1 MKPCI
6 PAVPIT
12 FAVLCFTFSPAAQAV
27 SPPPDGGYPGGN
39 TAEGQTALQ
48 FLTSGVWNTAVGNGA
63 LFHDTTGNQNT
74 ATGYQ
79 TLFSNTTGN
88 LSTAYGSQ
96 ALYNNTTGNYDVATG
111 FRTLYSNTS
120 GSQNTAIGFEALNF
134 NITGGDNTAIGFKA
148 LYLNTNQFQLGGSSN
163 TAVGSQAL
171 YGNTMGVSNTAI
183 GFKALYGNTLG
194 ISNTAIGQ
202 TALLSNTTGINN
214 TAIGLQ
220 AIDANAE
227 GSNNTGIGTGAL
239 SGSEEGDDNTATG
252 VFALRDVSGS
262 DNTADGS
269 NALGHAGV
277 GDANTAIGAGA
288 LDGQPTFSGS
298 GNTALGSGA
307 GAGLTEGDN
316 NIYIGNPGAF
326 VESGT
331 VRIGTGGTQTQTF
344 IAGIS
349 GTAVTGTAVVVD
361 SNGQLGVAAS
371 SERFK
376 DEIKPMNKVSEAI
389 LALKPVTFRYKK
401 ELDPKGAPQFGLI
414 AEDVAKVSPDLV
426 VADDQGKPF
435 TVRYD
440 QVNAMLL
447 NEFLKEHRAVQE
459 QKATIAQ
466 LKQDFQSKLGE
477 QQKQIEALT
486 VGLQKVSAEREAS
499 KPAPQVVNN
508 NQ

>member
-1 MKPCI
+1 MNLLIQLKTTRPLL
-6 PAVPIT
+6 IT
-12 FAVLCFTFSPAAQAV
+12 LALLSFGFLPNAQAV
-27 SPPPDGGYPGGN
+27 VPAPDGGYPGGN

-48 FLTSGVWNTAVGNGA
+48 SLTSGVWNTAVGNGA

-111 FRTLYSNTS
+111 FRTLYSNTT
-120 GSQNTAIGFEALNF
+120 GNQNTATGFQALAF
-134 NITGGDNTAIGFKA
+134 NTTGGDNTAIGFQA
-148 LYLNTNQFQLGGSSN
+148 LYLNTPDAFLGGSFN

-171 YGNTMGVSNTAI
+171 YRNTSGADNTAI
-183 GFKALYGNTLG
+183 GYKALYSNTIG

-202 TALLSNTTGINN
+202 TALFVNTIGINN

-227 GSNNTGIGTGAL
+227 GSNNTAVGVGAL
-239 SGSEEGDDNTATG
+239 SGSEEGGDNTATG

-269 NALGHAGV
+269 NALGNGVV
-277 GDANTAIGAGA
+277 GDANTAIGANA
-288 LDGQPTFSGS
+288 LDGQPNFFGS

-307 GAGLTEGDN
+307 GAGLNEGDN

-326 VESGT
+326 MESGT
-331 VRIGTGGTQTQTF
+331 IRIGTAGTQTQTF

-349 GTAVTGTAVVVD
+349 GTAVTGTTVVVD

-371 SERFK
+371 SARFK
-376 DEIKPMNKVSEAI
+376 DEIKPMNKASEAI

-401 ELDPKGAPQFGLI
+401 EIDAGRTAQFGLV
-414 AEDVAKVSPDLV
+414 AEEVEKINSDLIV
-426 VADDQGKPF
+426 RDKEGKPY

-440 QVNAMLL
+440 AVNAMLL
-447 NEFLKEHRAVQE
+447 NEFLKEHKTVQD
-459 QKATIAQ
+459 QGATIAE
-466 LKQDFQSKLGE
+466 LKKE
-477 QQKQIEALT
+477 IAALT
-486 VGLQKVSAEREAS
+486 SGLQKVNAQLEAT
-499 KPAPQVVNN
+499 KPAPQMVNN
-508 NQ
+508 P

>member
-1 MKPCI
+1 MKTRI
-6 PAVPIT
+6 PPVLIT
-12 FAVLCFTFSPAAQAV
+12 FALVCLALLPEVQAV
-27 SPPPDGGYPGGN
+27 VPAPDGGYPGGN

-148 LYLNTNQFQLGGSSN
+148 LYLNTNRFQLGGSAN

-171 YGNTMGVSNTAI
+171 YGNTLGVDNTAI
-183 GFKALYGNTLG
+183 GFAALYSNTLG
-194 ISNTAIGQ
+194 ISNTAIGDA
-202 TALLSNTTGINN
+202 ALTSNTTGINN

-220 AIDANAE
+220 AIDANAG
-227 GSNNTGIGTGAL
+227 GSNNTGIGAGAL
-239 SGSEEGDDNTATG
+239 SGSDQGGDNTATG

-269 NALGHAGV
+269 NALGHGVV

-288 LDGQPTFSGS
+288 LDVQPNFFGS

-307 GAGLTEGDN
+307 GAGLNEGDN

-326 VESGT
+326 MESGT
-331 VRIGTGGTQTQTF
+331 IRIGTAGTQTTTF
-344 IAGIS
+344 VAGIS

-361 SNGQLGVAAS
+361 GNGQLGVQPS
-371 SERFK
+371 SVRFK
-376 DEIKPMNKVSEAI
+376 DAIEPMDKTSEAI
-389 LALKPVTFRYKK
+389 LALKPVTFHYKK
-401 ELDPKGAPQFGLI
+401 EIDAERTPQFGLV
-414 AEDVAKVSPDLV
+414 AEEVAKVNPNLV
-426 VADDQGKPF
+426 VRDKSGEIY

-440 QVNAMLL
+440 AVNAMLL
-447 NEFLKEHRAVQE
+447 NEFLKEHRTVNE
-459 QKATIAQ
+459 LKATVAQ
-466 LKQDFQSKLGE
+466 
-477 QQKQIEALT
+477 QQKQLEALT
-486 VGLQKVSAEREAS
+486 EGLQKVSAQLELNKA
-499 KPAPQVVNN
+499 APQTVRNN
-508 NQ
+508 N